1 MNQTPADYIV
11 LAVDPGRNGGLC
23 WRESGKVYAVKMP
36 ANECATVEFLTKI
49 ACRSALVE
57 LHLELPASG
66 GWGKTGLSS
75 IAKLFR
81 GVGAIEGAGYA
92 LGWKVNTVDPR
103 KWQAALGLKRNKLG
117 KTAWKNE
124 LKQKAAD
131 LYPDLPITLAT
142 SDAVLIYHAAAAGLI
157 F

>member
-11 LAVDPGRNGGLC
+11 IAVDPGRNGGIV
-23 WRESGKVYAVKMP
+23 WRENGKVHAIRMP
-36 ANECATVEFLTKI
+36 ANEAATVDFLAKV

-57 LHLELPASG
+57 LHLELPAAG
-66 GWGKTGLSS
+66 GWGKAGLSS

-81 GVGAIEGAGYA
+81 GVGNIEGAGYA
-92 LGWKVNTVDPR
+92 FGWKVNTVDPR
-103 KWQAALGLKRNKLG
+103 KWQTALGLKRNKLG
-117 KTAWKNE
+117 KTAWKNL
-124 LKQKAAD
+124 LKQKAET

-142 SDAVLIYHAAAAGLI
+142 SDAALIYHAGAAGLL